1 VTSADVAGA
10 YDLSADAWVGGPELV
25 YTELAAALVA
35 ASPVGLRA
43 ARVLDVG
50 AGTGVASRLARAGGA
65 AKVVG
70 IDISARMVAASRD
83 AYDAVL
89 ADAVAMPFGTAS
101 FDLVIAACCLG
112 HLPDPARAVREARRV
127 ATAIV
132 ASAFEPGWT
141 HPAKAAVDAALV
153 PFGYRPPAW
162 YLRFKQHTE
171 TLVDDPAGLAA
182 LAAAAG
188 YGSVEVRTLHV
199 ATGLDTPAGLAAW
212 RLGMAHLAPFIRSL
226 APAQQARARLA
237 AQAAVVGSP
246 PLVIPLVVLAAT

>member
-10 YDLSADAWVGGPELV
+10 YDRSADAWVSGPESV
-25 YTELAAALVA
+25 YAKLAATLVA
-35 ASPVGLRA
+35 ASPVGLGA

-50 AGTGVASRLARAGGA
+50 AGTGVASRIAREGGA

-70 IDISARMVAASRD
+70 IDISPRMVTASRD
-83 AYDAVL
+83 AYVAVL
-89 ADAVAMPFGTAS
+89 ADAAALPFGTAS

-141 HPAKAAVDAALV
+141 HPAKAAVDDALV

-171 TLVDDPAGLAA
+171 TLVGDPAGLAS

-188 YGSVEVRTLHV
+188 YDSVEVRTLPV
-199 ATGLDTPAGLAAW
+199 ATGLDTSAGLAAW
-212 RLGMAHLAPFIRSL
+212 RLGMAHLAPFMRTL
-226 APAQQARARLA
+226 APAQQEQARLA
-237 AQAAVVGSP
+237 AEAAVLGAP